1 MDRIISLEVEKDDL
15 YELLLV
21 INMYVFSFRNVFDR
35 FLYFDFD

>member
-21 INMYVFSFRNVFDR
+21 INVYVFNFRNVFDR